1 MTRAW
6 ATAMRE
12 WARLGVWNVVRV
24 RYLGPEQ
31 GTCGLC
37 GKTHLSWHYDVQLA
51 DGGDIYSIGSKC
63 APCLYDMSRDWESRH
78 DALEAKHANSEHHA
92 EAERQFTKDTAGLRR
107 RLRVAGQLPDSTVT
121 EKDRLLKEVLSG
133 EMRDR
138 QVKLLGSRLALIER
152 IERLDY
158 PERDEELTLLRRDPP
173 ENKVR
178 WLGLRTTS
186 REKKAG
192 ESLRR

>member
-1 MTRAW
+1 MRRAW

-12 WARLGVWNVVRV
+12 WARLGVWNIVRV

-51 DGGDIYSIGSKC
+51 DGGDVHSIGSKC
-63 APCLYDMSRDWESRH
+63 APCLYDVSRDWESRH
-78 DALEAKHANSEHHA
+78 EALGAKHVNPEHHA
-92 EAERQFTKDTAGLRR
+92 EAERQFNKDTADLRR
-107 RLRVAGQLPDSTVT
+107 RLRVAGLLPGSTVT
-121 EKDRLLKEVLSG
+121 ERDRLLDEVLSG

-158 PERDEELTLLRRDPP
+158 AEKDEELALLRGDPP
-173 ENKVR
+173 EGKVR

-186 REKKAG
+186 REKEA
-192 ESLRR
+192 LRR